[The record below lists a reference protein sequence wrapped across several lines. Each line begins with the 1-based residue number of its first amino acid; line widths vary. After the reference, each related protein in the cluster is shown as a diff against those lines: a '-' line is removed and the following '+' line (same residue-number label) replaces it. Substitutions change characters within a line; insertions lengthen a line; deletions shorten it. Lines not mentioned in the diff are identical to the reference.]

1 MILRAG
7 DVVDLQLFL
16 MEVAKRYAVAGGE
29 RSRLADDLLANAAA
43 LDYVLLLCSER
54 GHEPLDPE
62 DPICESLRETVT
74 KAAGSALDLAAS
86 MTSAPRET
94 FEDFSER
101 YLRPIG
107 SIFDTIRSLRENG
120 MILSPDLTF
129 RALTI
134 ASDLIERR
142 QRKRR

>member
-54 GHEPLDPE
+54 GHEPLDAK
-62 DPICESLRETVT
+62 DPVAASVRETVT
-74 KAAGSALDLAAS
+74 KAAGCALDFAES
-86 MTSAPRET
+86 MTGAPRET
-94 FEDFSER
+94 FEDFAER
-101 YLRPIG
+101 YLRSIG
-107 SIFDTIRSLRENG
+107 SIFDTIRSLRENRA
-120 MILSPDLTF
+120 IAAPDLTF

-142 QRKRR
+142 QRERR